1 MTTTTTT
8 AATTAPP
15 SARRRRARSGAS
27 WTVQVLLAGQFAAGG
42 LLKLTGDPQMTAMF
56 TGIGAGQW
64 LRVLVGVLEVAAA
77 VGLLVPRLARPA
89 AAGLVALMLGAAATN
104 VVALGTSPALPLVF
118 GLLATAVVVLRR
130 SAR

>member
-8 AATTAPP
+8 PATTAPP

-27 WTVQVLLAGQFAAGG
+27 WTAQVLLAAQFAAGG

-56 TGIGAGQW
+56 AEIGAGQW

-89 AAGLVALMLGAAATN
+89 AAGLVVLMLGAAATN
-104 VVALGTSPALPLVF
+104 VLALGTSPVLPLVF

-130 SAR
+130 SAH